1 MTKNLPQG
9 EFDLFHVFMEETP
22 DASRR
27 RRTEDRGYNDIASK
41 RMHAETNTHNEA
53 NCFYKVLTR
62 ATDRPKAGVDK
73 QAQHGN
79 PNAKRKVNNGKKI

>member
-22 DASRR
+22 VVEERR
-27 RRTEDRGYNDIASK
+27 SEETMTWLK
-41 RMHAETNTHNEA
+41 RIHADTNTHNEA